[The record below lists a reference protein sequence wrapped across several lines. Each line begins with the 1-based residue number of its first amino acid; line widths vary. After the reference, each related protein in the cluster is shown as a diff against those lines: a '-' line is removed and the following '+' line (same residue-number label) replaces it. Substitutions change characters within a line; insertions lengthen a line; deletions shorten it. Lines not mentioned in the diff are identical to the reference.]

1 MNYKRLYLMFNAL
14 LIIFPALVYHKFYYK
29 IEESIVFFILLL
41 IPFIFGIIS
50 IIIYTFDLKNF
61 FIYYFGK
68 ELVMFLFIYIMLIGI
83 LYISNFLVSNIS
95 FSLIALLIV
104 ISFLILTF
112 TYGKKVFY
120 KTLKKNI
127 KNKVFNLDEGLYDPS
142 VVWGHYWVQ
151 RVSNRKRNAFYGKL
165 GLLAAWATVL
175 GTVTAGILTH
185 TRIEK
190 YYGLFISVCL
200 FTFLMFYLSIKIYGY
215 IWIKKW
221 EKENGRK
228 MRLKL

>member
-1 MNYKRLYLMFNAL
+1 MNFKILYILLNAFLILFSMIDFL
-14 LIIFPALVYHKFYYK
+14 LLYDLDENLA
-29 IEESIVFFILLL
+29 FFILLL
-41 IPFIFGIIS
+41 IPTIFGIIS
-50 IIIYTFDLKNF
+50 IIIYTFNLKNF
-61 FIYYFGK
+61 FIFYFGS
-68 ELVMFLFIYIMLIGI
+68 ELLMFLLFYTLLNG
-83 LYISNFLVSNIS
+83 FLFFTGFLTSSSMFFYFVL
-95 FSLIALLIV
+95 LIA

-112 TYGKKVFY
+112 TYGKRVFH

-165 GLLAAWATVL
+165 GLLAAMAAVL

-190 YYGLFISVCL
+190 YYGLFIGVCL
-200 FTFLMFYLSIKIYGY
+200 STFYMFYLSIKIYGY